1 MSINLHTRVV
11 SDFQTTITILEYF
24 YFDYLFQLYQW
35 LLYFYVI
42 FWLLIN
48 ILSFWLNVF
57 PLAFHL
63 RWLYLFWTPWVFFF
77 TGRGGGLGVIFFSF
91 NSKDEFCQ
99 VKHCWQ
105 VFLLAFRV
113 YYFTF
118 FSPTRFL
125 LRYLLTVL
133 CMTFSFAGLKIFSL
147 FLTSDGF
154 FKMCLVEVF
163 FEWILIGDLELHRPV
178 CLCFS

>member
-35 LLYFYVI
+35 VLYFYVI
-42 FWLLIN
+42 FLLLIN

-91 NSKDEFCQ
+91 NSEDEFCQ
-99 VKHCWQ
+99 VKHCCGFSSGISSVLFHFLFAYKVSVEISAYSLMYDIFFCWFKDFLF
-105 VFLLAFRV
+105 VFDFWW
-113 YYFTF
+113 F
-118 FSPTRFL
+118 F
-125 LRYLLTVL
+125 
-133 CMTFSFAGLKIFSL
+133 
-147 FLTSDGF
+147 
-154 FKMCLVEVF
+154 
-163 FEWILIGDLELHRPV
+163 
-178 CLCFS
+178 